1 MTRYENNPLYTEV
14 RKVIKEHVERSPEL
28 LAGFSF
34 AAVFDELAAA
44 DKTLDLHDSIKAVI
58 EQHPHREIM
67 NLAEL
72 VGTLELIKQEMRDAV
87 LEAVRQEIRLS
98 N

>member
-1 MTRYENNPLYTEV
+1 MIRYQDNPLYTEI
-14 RKVIKEHVERSPEL
+14 RQVIQKYAERSPEL

-34 AAVFDELAAA
+34 AAVFDELTAA
-44 DKTLDLHDSIKAVI
+44 DKALDLHDSIKAVI
-58 EQHPHREIM
+58 EQHPYREIM

-72 VGTLELIKQEMRDAV
+72 IGTLELIKQEMRDAV